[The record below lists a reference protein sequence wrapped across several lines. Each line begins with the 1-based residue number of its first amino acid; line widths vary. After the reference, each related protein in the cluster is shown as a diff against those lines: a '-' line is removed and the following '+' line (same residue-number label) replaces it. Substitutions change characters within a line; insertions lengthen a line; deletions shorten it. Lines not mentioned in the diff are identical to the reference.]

1 MNEPYLDWLDFILI
15 QKTIPQT
22 ISTSY
27 GDDEQTVPRDY
38 ATAVCNMFAQLGA
51 MGVSI
56 LFGSGDGGI
65 GGVGPVNGSCLSN
78 DGLNRTGFLP
88 MFPASCMLF
97 RFYNR
102 YTRFTRWRSQ
112 GPFVTTVGGTTQVN
126 PEVAA
131 SLSGGGFSNYF
142 PRPSYQDGVV
152 SSYLHNIGSQ
162 YSGLFKCV
170 CLL

>member
-1 MNEPYLDWLDFILI
+1 MI

-38 ATAVCNMFAQLGA
+38 ATSVCNMFAQLGA

-56 LFGSGDGGI
+56 LFASGDGGVGGI
-65 GGVGPVNGSCLSN
+65 GKVNTCLSN
-78 DGLNRTGFLP
+78 DGTNRTEFLP
-88 MFPASCMLF
+88 IFPSSCVCYFVSMTD
-97 RFYNR
+97 
-102 YTRFTRWRSQ
+102 TRFTRWRLQ
-112 GPFVTTVGGTTQVN
+112 GPFVTAVGGTTQVN

-142 PRPSYQDGVV
+142 PRPSYQDGAV
-152 SSYLHNIGSQ
+152 SSYLQSIGSQ
-162 YSGLFKCV
+162 YSGLFK
-170 CLL
+170 